1 MQTTERT
8 LVPPQRMLSPECAEA
23 IYNIC
28 ASEGLLQDDC
38 SLTLDASKDSII
50 EILSLKVPILFQDEF
65 ARNKGGIV
73 NTILHSRYVN
83 LHNLLRVSGSE
94 MSALFVRFTFSLL

>member
-1 MQTTERT
+1 MLEKGVQTTVTT

-38 SLTLDASKDSII
+38 SVTLDASKDSII
-50 EILSLKVPILFQDEF
+50 EILSSKIPVLFQEEF
-65 ARNKGGIV
+65 ALNKVGIV
-73 NTILHSRYVN
+73 ETVMQSRYVN
-83 LHNLLRVSGSE
+83 LHNLLRVSGSKT
-94 MSALFVRFTFSLL
+94 STILV